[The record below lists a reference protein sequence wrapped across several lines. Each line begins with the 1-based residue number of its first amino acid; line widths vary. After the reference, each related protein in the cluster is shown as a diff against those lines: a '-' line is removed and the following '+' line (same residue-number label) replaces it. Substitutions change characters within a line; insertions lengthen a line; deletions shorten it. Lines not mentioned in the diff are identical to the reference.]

1 MDDVVRPSAPV
12 AAPLQNGRS
21 NRSGR
26 STRGPWWHDAP
37 AIVARIETGRS
48 FPPPAW
54 YRIGEGWLG
63 VASDHAPFANRFRAL
78 FGECA
83 GGSPEPGTLAVRC
96 GVRSLQRPA
105 IALVTFDDPEPL
117 DQVRFAQR
125 VFADRDDAPVLTE
138 QPGWSR
144 FGDAILA
151 AADRLLL
158 VRRGAPWQGF
168 VGSLAVN
175 RVLRLQRDVL
185 FFHAAAAA
193 IGGRGVLIVGPKGS
207 GKTTLSLALAARG
220 HGFFGDEMTGIHMP
234 GRDVVPVRRAA
245 SVRPGP
251 GARAVTR
258 ALAAR
263 RFATDRFPDGTTR
276 RRVGVGSLFPAAAA
290 QPATLAQIV
299 FLRGFAPLP
308 RAEPFVAARSHDV
321 RLLTPLA
328 CTLWDHA
335 PGRRAMQLLSLLAG
349 TRCAFLDVGEP
360 DATARA
366 IEQLVEA
373 G

>member
-26 STRGPWWHDAP
+26 STQRGPWWHDAD
-37 AIVARIETGRS
+37 ALAARIEAGRS
-48 FPPPAW
+48 FLPPTW
-54 YRIGEGWLG
+54 YRIGAGSLG
-63 VASDHAPFANRFRAL
+63 IASDHAPFANRFRTL

-83 GGSPEPGTLAVRC
+83 GGPPEPGTFAVRC

-105 IALVTFDDPEPL
+105 VALVTFDDPEPL
-117 DQVRFAQR
+117 DQVRFAQH
-125 VFADRDDAPVLTE
+125 VFADRGYEPAATE
-138 QPGWSR
+138 ESGWFR
-144 FGDAILA
+144 FGDGILA
-151 AADRLLL
+151 AADRRLL
-158 VRRGAPWQGF
+158 VQRGTPWQSF

-185 FFHAAAAA
+185 FFHAAAAG
-193 IGGRGVLIVGPKGS
+193 IGGRGLLIVGPKGS
-207 GKTTLSLALAARG
+207 GKTTLALALAARG
-220 HGFFGDEMTGIHMP
+220 HAFFGDEMTGVRMP
-234 GRDVVPVRRAA
+234 GRDIVSVRRAA

-251 GARAVTR
+251 RARAVTR

-276 RRVGVGSLFPAAAA
+276 RRVGVGALFPAAAA
-290 QPATLAQIV
+290 QPAMLAQFV

-308 RAEPFVAARSHDV
+308 RAEPFAARSHDV

-328 CTLWDHA
+328 CTLWEEA
-335 PGRRAMQLLSLLAG
+335 PARRAMQFLSLLAG

>member
-37 AIVARIETGRS
+37 AIAARIETGRS
-48 FPPPAW
+48 LAAPTW
-54 YRIGEGWLG
+54 YRIGAGWLG
-63 VASDHAPFANRFRAL
+63 VASDHAPFAHRFRTL

-83 GGSPEPGTLAVRC
+83 GGPPDPGALAVRC

-105 IALVTFDDPEPL
+105 VALVTFDDPEPL
-117 DQVRFAQR
+117 DQVRFVQR
-125 VFADRDDAPVLTE
+125 VFADRGYEPAATE
-138 QPGWSR
+138 EPGWSR

-151 AADRLLL
+151 AADRRLL
-158 VRRGAPWQGF
+158 VQRGAPWQSF

-185 FFHAAAAA
+185 FFHAAAAG

-220 HGFFGDEMTGIHMP
+220 HGFFGDEMTGVRMP
-234 GRDVVPVRRAA
+234 GQDVVPVRRAA

-251 GARAVTR
+251 RARAVTR

-276 RRVGVGSLFPAAAA
+276 RRVGVGALFPAAAA

-308 RAEPFVAARSHDV
+308 HVEPFAARSHDV
-321 RLLTPLA
+321 CLLTPLA
-328 CTLWDHA
+328 CTLWDAA
-335 PGRRAMQLLSLLAG
+335 PQRRAMQILSLLAG